1 MPYQETSGYNTV
13 FPTSSRGSSGAAKA
27 PKRARAARAAPAP
40 RARAA
45 KAPRAKPACK
55 YGPRDADGYCP
66 KKPAAPAR
74 ELDAGA
80 SILDRPAPKKRKR
93 QTIGAKIEKQVTSS
107 VTRAGQKAALK
118 GVGAVQKAGGVKAI
132 LNRQVATGVGTA
144 SLSLG
149 ATIAAAA
156 AVGIAAF
163 MATTAILNAIKNKKE
178 REQQA
183 AYEAA
188 QAFRKARLE
197 LEARTGKKIT
207 GDQLKQLYNQF
218 TVGLRNRGW

>member
-13 FPTSSRGSSGAAKA
+13 FPTVSRGSSGATKA
-27 PKRARAARAAPAP
+27 PKRARAPRAAPAP
-40 RARAA
+40 RAA
-45 KAPRAKPACK
+45 KPKKAKPACK

-66 KKPAAPAR
+66 KKPTASAR
-74 ELDAGA
+74 ELDAGT
-80 SILDRPAPKKRKR
+80 SILDKPAPKKRKR
-93 QTIGAKIEKQVTSS
+93 QSIGARIETQAVNAT
-107 VTRAGQKAALK
+107 TRAAQRGALK
-118 GVGAVQKAGGVKAI
+118 GVKAVQKAGGVKAI
-132 LNRQVATGVGTA
+132 LNTRVATGVGGAT
-144 SLSLG
+144 LSLG

-183 AYEAA
+183 AFEAA
-188 QAFRKARLE
+188 QAFRKARVE